1 MSTLRT
7 IPQCLAIAALVAAMV
22 ALPARADAPAERDG
36 FYFGGH
42 VGYLF
47 GNAKAALA
55 DPIGVASAGGTSP
68 YGTPIGGL
76 QMGYRLFLPSRV
88 MLGVE
93 ADVSFANTEDLSQ
106 VLAYRA
112 TGTGTATESL
122 QYLASLRGR
131 LGYDLGGWTPF
142 VTGGIAWASTRF
154 SRIDLTTGNEDANPS
169 NIRLGYVLGAG
180 MDYRINGS
188 WSARAEYLYTRLGP
202 GGFVFGSAAA
212 RLDSQFDLHRLR
224 IGVNYH
230 FGQSPDARKEDSD
243 RGPGTWEIHGQTAF
257 VFQGY
262 PPMAAPY
269 NGPNSLPNGGQS
281 RQTSTV
287 SAAIG
292 VRLWSGGQLYY
303 NPELLQGYGLALTTG
318 AGGFPNGDAQRNFAY
333 PQYNTSR
340 LFLRQTFG
348 LGGDAEKVESD
359 FGQLAGER
367 NTSRVT
373 LQVGKFAVQDVFD
386 NNAYAGD
393 PRVDFLNFAI
403 WSSGAFDYPA
413 NSLGF
418 TWGVS
423 AELNQPNWSARLGYF
438 LVPRTTDNDAY
449 DLALMRRGGYVAELE
464 LRYTPY
470 DRPGAVR
477 LGTWLNSTFAGSYND
492 AVSLLAR
499 NPGLTAD
506 DTMPWTR
513 RSRIKYGL
521 YLNLQQQLS
530 DDVGA
535 FLRFNWNDGR
545 TEIMS
550 YTDIDLSL
558 SAGLSING
566 ASWGRPKDTVGIAG
580 AFNNISGSH
589 ANWLAHGGV
598 GITVGDGALTY
609 ASEHVAEAY
618 YSLHL
623 TKGIF
628 VTADYQYLGN
638 PAYNAVRGPAHVFAG
653 RLLARF

>member
-1 MSTLRT
+1 MSAVRNF
-7 IPQCLAIAALVAAMV
+7 PRCLVMAASIAALAATS
-22 ALPARADAPAERDG
+22 ATADDLSWRNG

-42 VGYLF
+42 VGYMF
-47 GNAKAALA
+47 GNAKATLA

-68 YGTPIGGL
+68 YGTSIGGL
-76 QMGYRLFLPSRV
+76 QMGYQYFLPSRV
-88 MLGVE
+88 MLGLE
-93 ADVSFANTEDLSQ
+93 ADVSFPDAENLSQ

-112 TGTGTATESL
+112 TRTGTATEQL
-122 QYLASLRGR
+122 EFLASLRGR
-131 LGYDLGGWTPF
+131 LGYDIGGVTPF
-142 VTGGIAWASTRF
+142 VTGGIAWASTRY
-154 SRIDLTTGNEDANPS
+154 SRIDLTTGNEDANPG

-180 MDYRINGS
+180 IDYPVGGA
-188 WSARAEYLYTRLGP
+188 WSARAEYLYTKLGL
-202 GGFVFGSAAA
+202 GGFLFASAPS
-212 RLDSQFDLHRLR
+212 RFDSQYDLHRFRVGL
-224 IGVNYH
+224 NYH
-230 FGQSPDARKEDSD
+230 FGQSNDAEAQNAD
-243 RGPGTWEIHGQTAF
+243 RRPGSWEIHGQAAF

-262 PPMAAPY
+262 PPMKAAY
-269 NGPNSLPNGGQS
+269 NGPNSLPNVGQS
-281 RQTSTV
+281 RQTSTL
-287 SAAIG
+287 SAALG
-292 VRLWSGGQLYY
+292 LRLWPGGELYY

-318 AGGFPNGDAQRNFAY
+318 AGGFPNGDAQRNFPY

-348 LGGDAEKVESD
+348 LGSDSEPVESD
-359 FGQLAGER
+359 FSQLAGER
-367 NTSRVT
+367 NISRVT

-393 PRVDFLNFAI
+393 PRIDFLNYAI
-403 WSSGAFDYPA
+403 WASAAFDYPA

-418 TWGVS
+418 TWGIT

-438 LVPRTTDNDAY
+438 LEPRVSDNDAY
-449 DLALMRRGGYVAELE
+449 DLALFRRGGYVGELE

-470 DRPGAVR
+470 NRPGVTR
-477 LGTWLNSTFAGSYND
+477 LGVWLNSSNAGSYD
-492 AVSLLAR
+492 AAVALVPY

-506 DTMPWTR
+506 NTMPWTR
-513 RSRIKYGL
+513 KSRVKYGL
-521 YLNLQQQLS
+521 YLNLEQQLS

-550 YTDIDLSL
+550 YTDVDLSL

-589 ANWLAHGGV
+589 ANWLAYGGI
-598 GITVGDGALTY
+598 GITVGDGALRY
-609 ASEHVAEAY
+609 ASEYVAEAY
-618 YSLHL
+618 YSLQVA
-623 TKGIF
+623 KGLF
-628 VTADYQYLGN
+628 LTADYQFLGN
-638 PAYNAVRGPAHVFAG
+638 PAFNAVRGPAHVFAG

>member
-7 IPQCLAIAALVAAMV
+7 VPQCLAIAVLMAAI
-22 ALPARADAPAERDG
+22 ATLPAKADDPSRRNG

-42 VGYLF
+42 VGYML
-47 GNAKAALA
+47 GNAKATLA
-55 DPIGVASAGGTSP
+55 DPIGAASAGGATP
-68 YGTPIGGL
+68 YGTPIGGA
-76 QMGYRLFLPSRV
+76 QMVYQYFLPSRV

-93 ADVSFANTEDLSQ
+93 ADVSFADAQDLSQ
-106 VLAYRA
+106 TLSYRA
-112 TGTGTATESL
+112 TGTGTATENIE
-122 QYLASLRGR
+122 YLASLRGR
-131 LGYDLGGWTPF
+131 LGYDFGGWTPF
-142 VTGGIAWASTRF
+142 ITGGIAWASTRF

-180 MDYRINGS
+180 IDYQLTRS
-188 WSARAEYLYTRLGP
+188 WSARAEYLYTRLGLD
-202 GGFVFGSAAA
+202 GFIFGSAPA
-212 RLDSQFDLHRLR
+212 RLDSQYDLHRFR
-224 IGVNYH
+224 IGLNYH
-230 FGQSPDARKEDSD
+230 FGQSDPAKKEDSD
-243 RGPGTWEIHGQTAF
+243 RGPGSWEVHGQSVF

-262 PPMAAPY
+262 PPMAAAY
-269 NGPNSLPNGGQS
+269 NGPNSLPNAGQS
-281 RQTSTV
+281 RQTSTL
-287 SAAIG
+287 SAALG
-292 VRLWSGGQLYY
+292 LRLWPGGELYY
-303 NPELLQGYGLALTTG
+303 NPELLQGYGIALTTC
-318 AGGFPNGDAQRNFAY
+318 AGGYPNGDAQRSFAY
-333 PQYNTSR
+333 PQYSTSR

-348 LGGDAEKVESD
+348 LGGDSEKVSSD

-367 NTSRVT
+367 NASRVT
-373 LQVGKFAVQDVFD
+373 LQVGKFAVQDIFD

-393 PRVDFLNFAI
+393 PRVDFLNYSI
-403 WSSGAFDYPA
+403 WASGAFDYPA
-413 NSLGF
+413 NSLGY
-418 TWGVS
+418 TWGVT
-423 AELNQPNWSARLGYF
+423 AELNQPSWSARLGYF
-438 LVPRTTDNDAY
+438 LVPRVTDNDAF
-449 DLALMRRGGYVAELE
+449 DLALMRRGGYVGELE

-470 DRPGAVR
+470 DRPGALR
-477 LGTWLNSTFAGSYND
+477 LGAWLNSAFAGSYND
-492 AVSLLAR
+492 AVSLVSN

-521 YLNLQQQLS
+521 YLNLEQQLS

-566 ASWGRPKDTVGIAG
+566 ASWGRPKDTIGIAG
-580 AFNNISGSH
+580 AFNNLSGSH
-589 ANWLAHGGV
+589 ANWLAHGGL
-598 GITVGDGALTY
+598 GIMVGDGALTY
-609 ASEHVAEAY
+609 ASEYVAEVY

-623 TKGIF
+623 AKGIF
-628 VTADYQYLGN
+628 VTADYQFLGN